1 MTYIFVGGV
10 ARSGTTLLYGV
21 LCSGKQTNP
30 ALFETHLVPALLKAY
45 RQTRRRYEDRDEGQ
59 FFTDLAELKAYF
71 KRTIVEFLD
80 PVRARYG
87 SPPFFAIKSVMLTP
101 HCLAAIDLLET
112 CKVVISVR
120 DPRDVIASQLDVAV
134 KEGRVAPGGHRE
146 ADVEH
151 MAGQIMRAYA
161 GCLKAGPGGR
171 ERLHIQRY
179 EDLVAAPREAAERLG
194 AFIGLDLS
202 GFDPSNAWAR
212 SLRDFDADR
221 AAGSAYVTDLFGKG
235 VSDQRVGQY
244 RRILR
249 PADIRTI
256 EAVCG
261 PLMSLF
267 GYPPDDAAAQDS

>member
-1 MTYIFVGGV
+1 LTYILVGGV

-45 RQTRRRYEDRDEGQ
+45 QQTRRRYENRDEGQ
-59 FFTDLAELKAYF
+59 FFADLAELKAYF
-71 KRTIVEFLD
+71 RRAIVDFLE

-87 SPPFFAIKSVMLTP
+87 APPFFVVKSIMLTP
-101 HCLAAIDLLET
+101 HCLAAIELLET

-134 KEGRVAPGGHRE
+134 KEGRVGPGGHRE
-146 ADVEH
+146 ADIER

-161 GCLKAGPGGR
+161 ACLKAGAGGR
-171 ERLHIQRY
+171 ERLHVQRY
-179 EDLVAAPREAAERLG
+179 EDLVASPREAVATLAE
-194 AFIGLDLS
+194 FTGLDLS
-202 GFDPSNAWAR
+202 GFDPANAWAR

-221 AAGSAYVTDLFGKG
+221 AAGSAYITELFGKG

-244 RRILR
+244 RRVLR
-249 PADIRTI
+249 PADIRVI

-261 PLMSLF
+261 PLMTVF
-267 GYPPDDAAAQDS
+267 KYPTGDAAA